1 MSDSSGSARGPA
13 VIVDSLHKTYG
24 DVHAVND
31 ISFTVERGEFFGI
44 LGPNGAG
51 KTTLVEIMEGLRS
64 PGSGS
69 VSLLGRSPWPRDTGL
84 LPLIGVQ
91 TQASAFFLRLTA
103 AEHLETVAGLY
114 GLGPERARETL
125 ALVRLTDKADTPV
138 DKLSGGQRQRLAI
151 ASSLVH
157 GPQLIFLDEPTAAL
171 DPQSR
176 HDLWDLLREIKAQ
189 GRTIV
194 YTTHHLDEAEA
205 LCDRVAIIRDGT
217 LITLDSPARLV
228 RALDAPTRVLVPT
241 DLLSVA
247 RAREITADVDPA
259 AEVSVEGGS
268 TVIATRAVGDVLGA
282 VGAVA
287 GLQDVETRRASL
299 EDVYLKLTGTEYR
312 A

>member
-1 MSDSSGSARGPA
+1 MRDSAGSVDGPA
-13 VIVDSLHKTYG
+13 ITVDALHKTYG
-24 DVHAVND
+24 SVHAVNG

-51 KTTLVEIMEGLRS
+51 KTTLVEMMEGLRS
-64 PGSGS
+64 PDSGS

-114 GLGPERARETL
+114 GLGRDKARAAL
-125 ALVRLTDKADTPV
+125 AMVGLTDKADTQV

-157 GPQLIFLDEPTAAL
+157 EPELIFLDEPTAAL

-176 HDLWDLLREIKAQ
+176 RDLWDLLREIKGQ

-194 YTTHHLDEAEA
+194 YTTHHIDEAEA
-205 LCDRVAIIRDGT
+205 LCDRVAIVRGGM
-217 LITLDSPARLV
+217 LIALDTPTRLV
-228 RALDAPTRVLVPT
+228 RSLNAPTRVLVPA
-241 DLLSVA
+241 DLLSAEAA
-247 RAREITADVDPA
+247 RKIAG
-259 AEVSVEGGS
+259 AEDVSVEGGS
-268 TVIATRAVGDVLGA
+268 TVISTRSMGEVLSA
-282 VGAVA
+282 VGAIA
-287 GLQDVETRRASL
+287 DLQDVETRRASL
-299 EDVYLKLTGTEYR
+299 EDVYLKLTGTEYQ